1 MNKAFDSAAYC
12 YLCRAR
18 AAEMRM
24 ARKQSQLDGLRDIVT
39 NITPKLSDMPSSSSP
54 NPQRMESLTCKIV
67 DMEADLAR
75 DADKLAEIR
84 MDIALLICKVPDT
97 NQQEILRERYL
108 NLRTWQEIMTATGYS
123 KSSVFRLHNAALAKL
138 NRIIALDD
146 DLAKVGT

>member
-1 MNKAFDSAAYC
+1 
-12 YLCRAR
+12 
-18 AAEMRM
+18 
-24 ARKQSQLDGLRDIVT
+24 
-39 NITPKLSDMPSSSSP
+39 
-54 NPQRMESLTCKIV
+54 MESLTCKIV
-67 DMEADLAR
+67 DMEADLAC